1 MINDMIME
9 QLERK
14 PEGVVMW
21 SVSSPEMCKLC
32 PKGSDVHTKNL
43 RKSKGCVCVC
53 ASSTTC

>member
-21 SVSSPEMCKLC
+21 SVSSPGMCKLC
-32 PKGSDVHTKNL
+32 PKGSDVDNKNL
-43 RKSKGCVCVC
+43 RKSKSVCVCVC
-53 ASSTTC
+53 